1 MIHTEQLSPDT
12 IMLHVRGAFLEKTAK
27 ELSLVVFRS
36 HLLGIKTFLCN
47 LSQVSLIDDRGH
59 HQLSLI
65 GEGLN
70 SKGHTWKII
79 QPPLLGRR
87 PAHSSYLSP
96 THHSGYVELMIP
108 YQVSNVLYS

>member
-79 QPPLLGRR
+79 QPLSSVGDQLILRTSLQHIT
-87 PAHSSYLSP
+87 PA
-96 THHSGYVELMIP
+96 MW
-108 YQVSNVLYS
+108 N

>member
-1 MIHTEQLSPDT
+1 MIHTEQLSSDT
-12 IMLHVRGAFLEKTAK
+12 IMLHVRGAFLEKAAK

-79 QPPLLGRR
+79 QPPSSVGDQLILRTSLQHIT
-87 PAHSSYLSP
+87 PA
-96 THHSGYVELMIP
+96 MW
-108 YQVSNVLYS
+108 N